1 MFDSK
6 NLESAKNASK
16 SLTYVFS
23 APNYMRLYHAKWLQE
38 NPELDAQIT
47 KVVTLGLERVRSR
60 CKQIMGDDS
69 LKTAMLFNGY
79 TEPRHGQ
86 YFRDR
91 GSFGFDN
98 LYVDSGGLQVVTT
111 GKQLTP
117 ELKLQIYEN
126 QKAGDFG
133 FCFDEI
139 PLGLKNAG
147 DTNAKHRSQTEG
159 KLFFPAGFDDCAIH
173 TAKNVLDQTNAFKG
187 SNTKAFYIMQGNTTE
202 EMYRWFKHGVDIVG
216 REGFDRIQ
224 GVAPA
229 DTCMG
234 NGELESVDMMVAY
247 HRCIEDFGQ
256 EFTKQHLHLLGVGSP
271 SRLLPAVFL
280 KESGF
285 IPSNVEISFDSSSS
299 SMSYVMGNFFDSD
312 GSRPNRDRMK
322 TLAMFERFWDDMGD
336 LIQMYSPGIT
346 KDWYLDWTKKHY
358 KSVSNTTKGLPEGFE
373 VGMRA
378 SITLCCI
385 WQNIGFFTKLRQ
397 DMACDETRQTGIGYL
412 NEVKTMEDYRHWK
425 RQFERH
431 CTSKRIDRRSESSLL
446 DLFE

>member
-1 MFDSK
+1 MSDRKLS
-6 NLESAKNASK
+6 
-16 SLTYVFS
+16 YVFS
-23 APNYMRLYHAKWLQE
+23 APNYLRLYHAKWLQE
-38 NPELDAQIT
+38 NPEGDKEIT
-47 KVVTLGLERVRSR
+47 NVVTMGLERVRRR
-60 CKQIMGDDS
+60 CKEIMEDDS
-69 LKTAMLFNGY
+69 LKTSILYNGY
-79 TEPRHGQ
+79 LEHRHGK

-91 GSFGFDN
+91 DCFGFDN

-111 GKQLTP
+111 GKTLTE
-117 ELKLQIYEN
+117 ELKLQIYEH
-126 QKAGDFG
+126 QKMGDYG

-139 PLGLKNAG
+139 PLGVKNEG

-159 KLFFPAGFDDCAIH
+159 KLFFPAGFDDCAKR
-173 TAKNVLDQTNAFKG
+173 TAQNVLNQTRAFEGTK
-187 SNTKAFYIMQGNTTE
+187 TKAFYIVQGNTTE
-202 EMYRWFKHGVDIVG
+202 EMFRWFKHGVDIIG
-216 REGFDRIQ
+216 KDGFKNIQ

-247 HRCIEDFGQ
+247 HLMVERFGQ
-256 EFTKQHLHLLGVGSP
+256 EFTKKHLHLLGVGSP

-312 GSRPNRDRMK
+312 GSRPNRDRLK
-322 TLAMFERFWDDMGD
+322 TLTMFERFWDDMGD

-346 KDWYLDWTKKHY
+346 KDWYMDWTKKHF
-358 KSVSNTTKGLPEGFE
+358 KSVSNTTKGLPPEFE

-385 WQNIGFFTKLRQ
+385 WQNVGFFTKLRQ
-397 DMACDETRQTGIGYL
+397 EMVCDETRQTGIGYL
-412 NEVKTMEDYRHWK
+412 NEVKSLTDYVHWK

-431 CTSKRIDRRSESSLL
+431 CTSKRISRKSETSLL
-446 DLFE
+446 DLFD